1 MRGRLYIDDTRQ
13 RPNNSRWR
21 MVLGRGWISYQFKT
35 MRPEATGR

>member
-1 MRGRLYIDDTRQ
+1 MRARLYIDDTRQ

-21 MVLGRGWISYQFKT
+21 MLLGRGWIGYQFKT